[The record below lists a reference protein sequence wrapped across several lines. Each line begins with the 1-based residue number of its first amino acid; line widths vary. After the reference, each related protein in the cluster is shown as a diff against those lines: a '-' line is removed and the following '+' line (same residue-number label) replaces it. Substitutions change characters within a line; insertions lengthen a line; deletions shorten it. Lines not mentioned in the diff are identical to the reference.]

1 MNTHR
6 AVVEEFTQRVV
17 STLGDQVESV
27 ILYGSVARGDAG
39 PESDIDILVI
49 CPDTKYC
56 WDVVSDVADDIVYQ
70 NRYTL
75 LVSEVCYS
83 RADFVELR
91 RIGAPF
97 IKNVLDEG
105 VPLHD
110 NGTFSRSRDEVLAV
124 V

>member
-27 ILYGSVARGDAG
+27 ILYGSVARGDDG

-110 NGTFSRSRDEVLAV
+110 NGTFSRSRDEALAV

>member
-56 WDVVSDVADDIVYQ
+56 WDVGQ
-70 NRYTL
+70 
-75 LVSEVCYS
+75 
-83 RADFVELR
+83 
-91 RIGAPF
+91 
-97 IKNVLDEG
+97 
-105 VPLHD
+105 
-110 NGTFSRSRDEVLAV
+110 
-124 V
+124 